1 MKVWN
6 NKQTKNMKTKTTIK
20 TDADA
25 LRVAD
30 ELAAMQPA
38 LALKKAEL
46 EAELQKVRD
55 RMAPAVD
62 ELQAAYDSAFS
73 DLETYCR
80 KPGVMARLCKPGK
93 KAAETD
99 KATFGLREGKPAL
112 AILPDSTEAEII
124 ERMQQEG
131 KTEWLTA
138 SEPKLN
144 KAAVLGA
151 GLDEETL
158 EELGLQVVRYSKL
171 FVKPKDRK

>member
-1 MKVWN
+1 MGQRRKTK
-6 NKQTKNMKTKTTIK
+6 KQTKNMKTKTTIK

-93 KAAETD
+93 KAAETG

-112 AILPDSTEAEII
+112 AILPEAEII

-158 EELGLQVVRYSKL
+158 EELGLQVVRNSKL

>member
-1 MKVWN
+1 
-6 NKQTKNMKTKTTIK
+6 MKTKNTIK

-38 LALKKAEL
+38 LDLKKAEL
-46 EAELQKVRD
+46 AAELQKVRD
-55 RMAPAVD
+55 RFGPAVD
-62 ELQAAYDSAFS
+62 ELQAAYDADFKA
-73 DLETYCR
+73 LEEYCR

-93 KAAETD
+93 KAAETG
-99 KATFGLREGKPAL
+99 KATFGLREGKPSVGF
-112 AILPDSTEAEII
+112 LPDSTEAEVI

-138 SEPKLN
+138 AEPKLN

-151 GLDEETL
+151 GLDDEALAEW
-158 EELGLQVVRYSKL
+158 GVKIVRNNKL

>member
-1 MKVWN
+1 
-6 NKQTKNMKTKTTIK
+6 MKTKNTIK

-38 LALKKAEL
+38 LDLKKAEL
-46 EAELQKVRD
+46 AAELQKVRD
-55 RMAPAVD
+55 CFGPTVD
-62 ELQAAYDSAFS
+62 ELQNAYDADFKA
-73 DLETYCR
+73 LEEYCR

-93 KAAETD
+93 KAAETG
-99 KATFGLREGKPAL
+99 KATFGLREGKPSL
-112 AILPDSTEAEII
+112 AIRPDSTEAEII

-151 GLDEETL
+151 GLDDEAL
-158 EELGLQVVRYSKL
+158 EELGLQVVRNSKL

>member
-1 MKVWN
+1 
-6 NKQTKNMKTKTTIK
+6 MKTKNTIK

-38 LALKKAEL
+38 LDLKKAEL
-46 EAELQKVRD
+46 AAELQKVRD
-55 RMAPAVD
+55 CFGPAVD
-62 ELQAAYDSAFS
+62 ELQNAYDADFKA
-73 DLETYCR
+73 LEEYCR

-93 KAAETD
+93 KAAETG
-99 KATFGLREGKPAL
+99 KATFGLREGKPSL

-158 EELGLQVVRYSKL
+158 EELGLQVVRNSKL